1 MKSVYVFPGQGSQR
15 RGMGEDL
22 FAKFPDLVAQAD
34 EILGYSLR
42 RLCLEDPDRVLGRTE
57 YTQPALYAVS
67 ALQYLDRVASGEE
80 LPGAVA
86 GHSLGEYCAL
96 FAAGAFDFATG
107 LDLVR
112 ERGELMS
119 RAPKGAMAAVV
130 NLDQERVR
138 EILAGLPYRNIDI
151 ANINA
156 RQQCVLSGA
165 YDEVRAP
172 EVRAAYTEA
181 GGSFIPLNVSAAFH
195 SRCMTDVEEAF
206 ARYLSGVELGEL
218 RIPVVANCTARLYP
232 ATGYAELLS
241 RQISSPVRWYESI
254 SWLMSR
260 GHQEFHE
267 IGPGNVLTKL
277 TDRIRQDP
285 LPVHDPAPV
294 QERLLVQAPV
304 PAQERLVVQEEPRAP
319 RRTRQRPEI
328 VFMYGGQGTQ
338 YHRMGRELY
347 DTHPAFRGAMD
358 RCSALY
364 EAANGTS
371 LVAAILDDARRG
383 QDFDDIL
390 QTHAALYSIGWSLTE
405 ALREE
410 GFHPDAVLGHSLG
423 EYIAA
428 TVAGA
433 MSFEDGLDLVMKQAH
448 MLKLRC
454 RTGGMLSVLAD
465 PGLYQRRRDLF
476 GGLSLAGVNYA
487 GGSTGNFVVSGAS
500 ERLAEA
506 RAALDEEGLIAVRL
520 PVRYAFHSGLLD
532 DIRHECRSMGGAVP
546 VSRPRMPVYS
556 AAYAGPLE
564 DDSLER
570 WDTYLWDVVRGRVR
584 FDELMA
590 TSFRTPEHHYFVD
603 LSPSGSFV
611 NFLRHGYG
619 PDYRGAF
626 AINQFG
632 NNTASMRKLREGLA
646 SATGAATR
654 TAPALV

>member
-1 MKSVYVFPGQGSQR
+1 MKSVYVFPGQGSQHK
-15 RGMGEDL
+15 GMGEAL
-22 FAKFPDLVAQAD
+22 FAKFPGLVAQAD
-34 EILGYSLR
+34 DILGYSLQE
-42 RLCLEDPDRVLGRTE
+42 LCLDDPDRVLGRTE
-57 YTQPALYAVS
+57 YTQPALYAVG
-67 ALQYLDRVASGEE
+67 ALQYLDRIAAGEE
-80 LPGAVA
+80 LPGVVA

-107 LDLVR
+107 LHLVCK
-112 ERGELMS
+112 RGELMS

-138 EILAGLPYRNIDI
+138 QILAGLPYRNIDI

-156 RQQCVLSGA
+156 RQQCILSGV
-165 YDEVRAP
+165 YDEVHAP
-172 EVRAAYTEA
+172 EVRAACTDA
-181 GGSFIPLNVSAAFH
+181 GGAFIPLNVSAAFH
-195 SRCMTDVEEAF
+195 SRLMTDVQDEF
-206 ARYLSGVELGEL
+206 ARYVSGFELGEL

-232 ATGYAELLS
+232 TTGYADLLT
-241 RQISSPVRWYESI
+241 RQISSPVKWYESI
-254 SWLMSR
+254 SWLMSQ
-260 GHQEFHE
+260 GHQDFHE

-277 TDRIRQDP
+277 TDKIRQEP
-285 LPVHDPAPV
+285 LP
-294 QERLLVQAPV
+294 
-304 PAQERLVVQEEPRAP
+304 VQEEPAAP
-319 RRTRQRPEI
+319 CRTRQRPEI

-347 DTHPAFRGAMD
+347 DTHTAFRHAMD

-371 LVAAILDDARRG
+371 LVAAIHDDARRG
-383 QDFDDIL
+383 HDFDDIL

-405 ALREE
+405 ALRDE

-448 MLKLRC
+448 LLKLRC
-454 RTGGMLSVLAD
+454 GTGGMLSVLAE

-476 GGLSLAGVNYA
+476 GGLSLAGVNYT
-487 GGSTGNFVVSGAS
+487 GESTGNFVVSGAS
-500 ERLAEA
+500 ERLAEV
-506 RAALDEEGLIAVRL
+506 RAALDEEGVIAVRL
-520 PVRYAFHSGLLD
+520 SVKYAFHSGLLD
-532 DIRHECRSMGGAVP
+532 DIRHEFRSIGRAVP
-546 VSRPRMPVYS
+546 VSRPGLPVYS

-570 WDTYLWDVVRGRVR
+570 WDTYVWDVVRGRVR

-603 LSPSGSFV
+603 LSPSGSFA
-611 NFLRHGYG
+611 NFLKHGYG
-619 PDYRGAF
+619 SDYRGAF

-632 NNTASMRKLREGLA
+632 NNTASMRKLRAGLL
-646 SATGAATR
+646 SVTGAVTRATPTGVR
-654 TAPALV
+654 SDA